1 MGPYKFKILGHWF
14 LNKLNIKRVF
24 RQIKGIIFTT
34 LMAGLLTSLLTT
46 GLTIKH
52 LLDYE
57 GAVLYTINY
66 EIIYNGYH

>member
-34 LMAGLLTSLLTT
+34 LMAGLLTSLLTI
-46 GLTIKH
+46 GLKIKH
-52 LLDYE
+52 LQDYE
-57 GAVLYTINY
+57 GAAMYTLNY